1 VAGTAV
7 KAIIGMAVRTAA
19 GKVTETTAALIVGME
34 TGTIAA
40 LVVGTGT
47 IAALVAGM
55 GTGTTAALVVGMGT
69 GTIAALVVR
78 MVIGTTAELAIRLA
92 AGIPARPAEGT
103 GRVEICL
110 IRQAGE
116 KENPLQNVQYPVIAE
131 AVSFWTCLMKNSWNR
146 SRSIW
151 KNC

>member
-1 VAGTAV
+1 MAGTAV

-19 GKVTETTAALIVGME
+19 ALVVGME

-40 LVVGTGT
+40 LVVGMGTGT
-47 IAALVAGM
+47 IVALVVGM
-55 GTGTTAALVVGMGT
+55 GTGTIAALVVGMGT
-69 GTIAALVVR
+69 GTIAALVVG
-78 MVIGTTAELAIRLA
+78 MVIETTAALAVRLA
-92 AGIPARPAEGT
+92 AGIPARPAAGT

-116 KENPLQNVQYPVIAE
+116 KEIPLQNVQYPVIAE
-131 AVSFWTCLMKNSWNR
+131 AASFWTCLMKNSWNR